1 MNLKRVGPISI
12 LHIVALSMTMI
23 GLKNHVTIL
32 PPILEVG
39 GRDGW
44 MSVILA
50 AVIMCFWIFI
60 LVYIYKQAKQRP
72 LMEWL
77 QEATG
82 PKTSTIFRYVVGIY
96 LFVLA
101 AFTMR
106 EAMQWVK
113 TTFLPTT
120 SIIVLLII
128 YIVLCIL
135 LATSNIQT
143 IAIVNVMVLFGVLVL
158 GFFVA
163 FVNIQVKDYSLIRP
177 FLEHGWEP
185 VLKASIFPAAG
196 YIELILLLFLQQHIK
211 DKMRWYHF
219 AIILFLLMGLTLGP
233 LLGAITE
240 FGPHEAAEQNYP
252 AYEEWGLVTI
262 GQFIEHLD
270 FFSIYQ
276 WLTGAFIR
284 VGLLLFIS
292 IDLLKMKN
300 KKPVWFIL
308 APAFFIICM
317 ILTLIN
323 DNLFLFIKGNYFLIT
338 TFVFFL
344 LVSIFL
350 FLIAFFHKKTT
361 KKEKRRMKGGKQSET
376 NGGKTGSS
384 NNKRTIQEE

>member
-1 MNLKRVGPISI
+1 
-12 LHIVALSMTMI
+12 
-23 GLKNHVTIL
+23 
-32 PPILEVG
+32 
-39 GRDGW
+39 
-44 MSVILA
+44 
-50 AVIMCFWIFI
+50 
-60 LVYIYKQAKQRP
+60 
-72 LMEWL
+72 
-77 QEATG
+77 
-82 PKTSTIFRYVVGIY
+82 
-96 LFVLA
+96 
-101 AFTMR
+101 
-106 EAMQWVK
+106 
-113 TTFLPTT
+113 
-120 SIIVLLII
+120 
-128 YIVLCIL
+128 
-135 LATSNIQT
+135 
-143 IAIVNVMVLFGVLVL
+143 
-158 GFFVA
+158 
-163 FVNIQVKDYSLIRP
+163 
-177 FLEHGWEP
+177 
-185 VLKASIFPAAG
+185 
-196 YIELILLLFLQQHIK
+196 
-211 DKMRWYHF
+211 
-219 AIILFLLMGLTLGP
+219 MGLTLGP

-284 VGLLLFIS
+284 VGLLLFIT

-376 NGGKTGSS
+376 NGGETGSS